1 MFDHCKPWQKGRTDL
16 QKQFSELHVYT
27 YSCIHTYSNTHTH
40 TIKVINNDKSS
51 LLLHTM
57 ETKEHLLFKW
67 SYWNWFNILNMCD
80 RLRTQYTLCLTFIIV
95 DVLLRTLLLV
105 CSRVNIVCDFGKT
118 ITFEMFF
125 FRYLSPLNLKD
136 KGMWSKL
143 LLLAQLQCTVQF
155 LPLCSFFLFLLS
167 WDTFSLINW
176 FSQKIK
182 ISPPILLFFQPLP
195 SSHHPSPPPAP
206 EKCKLRSS

>member
-1 MFDHCKPWQKGRTDL
+1 MWQAQD
-16 QKQFSELHVYT
+16 S
-27 YSCIHTYSNTHTH
+27 IHT
-40 TIKVINNDKSS
+40 
-51 LLLHTM
+51 
-57 ETKEHLLFKW
+57 LF
-67 SYWNWFNILNMCD
+67 N
-80 RLRTQYTLCLTFIIV
+80 IIV
-95 DVLLRTLLLV
+95 DVLLWTLLLV

-176 FSQKIK
+176 FSQKII
-182 ISPPILLFFQPLP
+182 ISPPILLFFQPVP
-195 SSHHPSPPPAP
+195 SSHHPSPPPFREVQAK
-206 EKCKLRSS
+206 ELLACQESLRHQYTCINLVLTLSNGVDTNTKCSAIETTYFFKCSCLLKKCRTNKGNQFAKLRAEC